1 MALDV
6 RVGGVAAVGTM
17 VETWR
22 MMVNHLIDDDNSENR
37 PSDRNIAGVG
47 GAAYFLWG
55 GGRARWGGVGQDKSK
70 DLQAGRGRG
79 GVIGEFFML
88 MNKTIYKW

>member
-6 RVGGVAAVGTM
+6 SVGGVAAVGTM

-37 PSDRNIAGVG
+37 SSDRNIAGMG

-55 GGRARWGGVGQDKSK
+55 WGGARWGGVGWGRTRAKICRQGG
-70 DLQAGRGRG
+70 AGAA
-79 GVIGEFFML
+79 L
-88 MNKTIYKW
+88 

>member
-6 RVGGVAAVGTM
+6 SVGGVAAVGTM

-22 MMVNHLIDDDNSENR
+22 MMVNQPTDDDNSENR
-37 PSDRNIAGVG
+37 LSDRNIAGMG

-55 GGRARWGGVGQDKSK
+55 WGRARWGGVGWGRTRAKICRQGG
-70 DLQAGRGRG
+70 AGAA
-79 GVIGEFFML
+79 L
-88 MNKTIYKW
+88 

>member
-6 RVGGVAAVGTM
+6 SVGGVAAVGTM

-22 MMVNHLIDDDNSENR
+22 MMVNHLTDDDNSENR

-55 GGRARWGGVGQDKSK
+55 WGWRGGVGWGGVGQEQRS
-70 DLQAGRGRG
+70 AGRAGQGRR
-79 GVIGEFFML
+79 
-88 MNKTIYKW
+88 YR

>member
-6 RVGGVAAVGTM
+6 SVGGVAAVGTM

-22 MMVNHLIDDDNSENR
+22 MMMNHLADYDNSENR

-47 GAAYFLWG
+47 GAAYLL
-55 GGRARWGGVGQDKSK
+55 GVGAACSF
-70 DLQAGRGRG
+70 AGL
-79 GVIGEFFML
+79 GVHHRCLG
-88 MNKTIYKW
+88 

>member
-6 RVGGVAAVGTM
+6 SVGGVAAVGTM

-22 MMVNHLIDDDNSENR
+22 MIMNHLADYDNSENR

-47 GAAYFLWG
+47 RAAYFL
-55 GGRARWGGVGQDKSK
+55 GVGSACSFCRAGCPSQMSRMMMVGTGGISK
-70 DLQAGRGRG
+70 TD
-79 GVIGEFFML
+79 EFFGKVPNGL
-88 MNKTIYKW
+88 

>member
-6 RVGGVAAVGTM
+6 SVGGVAAVGTM

-22 MMVNHLIDDDNSENR
+22 MMVNHLTDDDNSENR
-37 PSDRNIAGVG
+37 LSDRNIAGVD

-55 GGRARWGGVGQDKSK
+55 GGRARWGGVGQEQRS
-70 DLQAGRGRG
+70 AGRAGQGRR
-79 GVIGEFFML
+79 
-88 MNKTIYKW
+88 YR